1 MAKMLCSLHKELA
14 ATLNYD
20 KKILC
25 NLHKEQ
31 APNHGLKITTIH
43 MVFKLE
49 QEKWLKT
56 YIDINI
62 KLKTKAKNKTN

>member
-1 MAKMLCSLHKELA
+1 
-14 ATLNYD
+14 
-20 KKILC
+20 
-25 NLHKEQ
+25 
-31 APNHGLKITTIH
+31 
-43 MVFKLE
+43 MVFTLE

>member
-1 MAKMLCSLHKELA
+1 
-14 ATLNYD
+14 
-20 KKILC
+20 
-25 NLHKEQ
+25 
-31 APNHGLKITTIH
+31 

-62 KLKTKAKNKTN
+62 KLKTKAKNKTNQDFYKLINGKCKERQKH